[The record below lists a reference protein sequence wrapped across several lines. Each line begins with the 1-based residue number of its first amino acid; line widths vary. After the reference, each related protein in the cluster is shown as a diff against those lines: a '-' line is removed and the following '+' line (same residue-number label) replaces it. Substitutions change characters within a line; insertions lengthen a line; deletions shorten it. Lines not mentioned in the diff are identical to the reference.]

1 MFGLILAAGK
11 GTRMGNIGKPKCLL
25 RMGDTSIIEFQVE
38 FLKKIGIHDI
48 LVITGYQS
56 EKINS
61 KSDACLMVE
70 TNTRE
75 ETMKVKT
82 QSGKIIAVSDD
93 IPNDQVNGNF
103 IGMAKFSK
111 PLAKILFNE
120 ISVLVR
126 ENNTDAYY
134 TLAIEKMIEQ
144 GIKIGYST
152 TNNFPW
158 FNIND
163 QNEFKKSEKIFKN
176 FGGKK

>member
-1 MFGLILAAGK
+1 
-11 GTRMGNIGKPKCLL
+11 MG
-25 RMGDTSIIEFQVE
+25 
-38 FLKKIGIHDI
+38 
-48 LVITGYQS
+48 IT
-56 EKINS
+56 
-61 KSDACLMVE
+61 
-70 TNTRE
+70 
-75 ETMKVKT
+75 
-82 QSGKIIAVSDD
+82 
-93 IPNDQVNGNF
+93 NF
-103 IGMAKFSK
+103 
-111 PLAKILFNE
+111 AKILFNE